1 MQELELC
8 LAIVSVTCCLC
19 VRCAGLKKQPNLDV
33 CWPGVLANQS
43 LADQTEI
50 ISKVGP
56 EAIGHH
62 GSGPQPSTVLVL
74 Q

>member
-1 MQELELC
+1 M
-8 LAIVSVTCCLC
+8 
-19 VRCAGLKKQPNLDV
+19 RCAGLKKQPNLDV

-62 GSGPQPSTVLVL
+62 GSDGATAKYSTSNSVTL
-74 Q
+74 